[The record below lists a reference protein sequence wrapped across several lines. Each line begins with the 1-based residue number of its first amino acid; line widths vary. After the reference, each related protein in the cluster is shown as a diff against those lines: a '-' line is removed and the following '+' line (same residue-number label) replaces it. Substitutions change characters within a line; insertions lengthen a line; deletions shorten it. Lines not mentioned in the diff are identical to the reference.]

1 MRASLANKSW
11 GLLSRREYRLV
22 DIPISCKLFLSTSI
36 SSSTSQNKLVRP
48 LAQSGLDIQHRSASS
63 RWQVSSPASS
73 PMCSVDLLFSST
85 RPLRKP
91 HSLRFCRRPILSL
104 SATPIIRVS
113 HSQMPVYT
121 LADLL
126 CSMAPRKRSRQ
137 PAVSCSSV
145 LERPAA
151 HLVGDCAY

>member
-1 MRASLANKSW
+1 MQVGCYPYKLQA
-11 GLLSRREYRLV
+11 LLVNQQS
-22 DIPISCKLFLSTSI
+22 LSTSQ
-36 SSSTSQNKLVRP
+36 SKLVLR
-48 LAQSGLDIQHRSASS
+48 LTQSGLDIQHHSTSS
-63 RWQVSSPASS
+63 QWRVLSPVSSPL
-73 PMCSVDLLFSST
+73 CSVHSFFSST

-91 HSLRFCRRPILSL
+91 HSLQSCRRPTLL
-104 SATPIIRVS
+104 QSATLIFQVN
-113 HSQMPVYT
+113 HSRMPVYT

-137 PAVSCSSV
+137 PAVLCSSV